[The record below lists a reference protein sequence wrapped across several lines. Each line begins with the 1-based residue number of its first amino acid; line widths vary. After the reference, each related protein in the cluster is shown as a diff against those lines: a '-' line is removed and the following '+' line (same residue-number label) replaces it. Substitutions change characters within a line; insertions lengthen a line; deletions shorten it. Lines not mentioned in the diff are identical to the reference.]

1 MADNK
6 PLKKFG
12 QNYIVDKNIVTKF
25 VGLFDPQ
32 IDDLVLEIGPGR
44 GAITEQL
51 VEKSQNVYAVE
62 IDSRV
67 IEDLSIRFE
76 NLNIIEADIL
86 KLDFDIFSKYN
97 TKIRAIGNIPFN
109 ITSPIIFGFIEK
121 RTKISD
127 AMFIVQHEVAKRM
140 KAGRGTK
147 DYGILSVI
155 LEAFSTV
162 KIVAKVSPNV
172 FYPKPNV
179 QSAIIHI
186 KFDKEFPAELNE
198 KVFLQV
204 VKSAFGNRR
213 KTLKNSLKN
222 GIFGSC
228 DFSGID
234 NFLSRRAEELDLADY
249 FQLTKYF
256 MQAYD

>member
-1 MADNK
+1 MTENK
-6 PLKKFG
+6 PLKRFG
-12 QNYIVDKNIVTKF
+12 QNYIVDKNIVNKF
-25 VGLFDPQ
+25 VGLFDPKP
-32 IDDLVLEIGPGR
+32 DDMVLEIGPGR

-51 VEKSQNVYAVE
+51 MEKSNNVYAVE

-67 IEDLSIRFE
+67 IEDLSKRFE
-76 NLNIIEADIL
+76 KLTIIEADIL
-86 KLDFDIFSKYN
+86 KLDFDIFSKFP

-109 ITSPIIFGFIEK
+109 ITSPIIFNFIEK
-121 RTKISD
+121 RALISD

-155 LEAFSTV
+155 LEAFTTV

-179 QSAIIHI
+179 QSAIIHLV
-186 KFDKEFPAELNE
+186 FNKEFPADLDE

-222 GIFGSC
+222 SIFGSC
-228 DFSGID
+228 DFSGI
-234 NFLSRRAEELDLADY
+234 NQFLSRRAEELNLNEF
-249 FQLTKYF
+249 FQLTEYF